1 MNLDGSV
8 RNGNSV
14 HHSPTGSQSGAMEDL
29 LAEAVE
35 DHYRQNSKL
44 VKPSAACSCGC
55 SRRYLRILS
64 SILLRQ
70 ISSLTPYHLLS
81 LLIYSLKSFLTLY
94 LFFFYI
100 HSGEKSPSTPSP
112 TQELAQVNTMAAML
126 FIHCVFIL
134 SLPFQAQFIVSKFE
148 QEATRLIFVFRV

>member
-94 LFFFYI
+94 LLFFLHTQRRKKSFNTKSNPGARPGEYHGGNVI
-100 HSGEKSPSTPSP
+100 HSLCFYSFFAFSSS
-112 TQELAQVNTMAAML
+112 VYR
-126 FIHCVFIL
+126 F
-134 SLPFQAQFIVSKFE
+134 
-148 QEATRLIFVFRV
+148 